1 MLRSFILQ
9 ERPEDRRR
17 NRLVI
22 LGFIAFVFI
31 ISYIIYGSVAYGL
44 SKITMYYP
52 GDDGYTPPVRLRT
65 IEVVCADKNIFK
77 TYVANNESDRE
88 KGLSIL
94 KKINSD
100 ESMIFIFDTPM
111 RYAFWM
117 KDMKFPI
124 DIVWLD
130 ENKKIVDIKSD
141 VSPRTYPEAFA
152 PDSESLYVM
161 EFKAGTSKKINIK
174 IGDIC
179 NFDFSILK

>member
-1 MLRSFILQ
+1 MFRSFILH

-22 LGFIAFVFI
+22 LGFIIFIFI

-44 SKITMYYP
+44 SKINIYYP
-52 GDDGYTPPVRLRT
+52 ADDGYIPPVHLRT
-65 IEVVCADKNIFK
+65 IDVICADQNTFK
-77 TYVANNESDRE
+77 TYVANNEPDRE
-88 KGLSIL
+88 KGLSIF

-130 ENKKIVDIKSD
+130 ENKKIVDIKSNL
-141 VSPRTYPEAFA
+141 SPSTYPEAFT
-152 PDSESLYVM
+152 PEGESLYVM
-161 EFKAGTSKKINIK
+161 EFRAGTSKKR
-174 IGDIC
+174 
-179 NFDFSILK
+179 